1 MLIIIKLAFDFYR
14 KGADKLIHN
23 VIKRLQNRPLRL
35 LK

>member
-23 VIKRLQNRPLRL
+23 VIKGRKIDLCDF
-35 LK
+35 